1 MTCLCREGEKR
12 CGWWIPNGFN
22 NESSGYCINPH
33 IEIQTKAV
41 CSGTQ
46 KRYAAKREGY
56 YPQGRSPQGTQ
67 SGALVY

>member
-33 IEIQTKAV
+33 IEIQTKSV

-46 KRYAAKREGY
+46 KRLSVKRHE
-56 YPQGRSPQGTQ
+56 
-67 SGALVY
+67 V

>member
-12 CGWWIPNGFN
+12 CGWWIPNGFS
-22 NESSGYCINPH
+22 NESNGYCINPH
-33 IEIQTKAV
+33 IEIQTKSI

-46 KRYAAKREGY
+46 KRLSVKR
-56 YPQGRSPQGTQ
+56 QGSYPQGTQ